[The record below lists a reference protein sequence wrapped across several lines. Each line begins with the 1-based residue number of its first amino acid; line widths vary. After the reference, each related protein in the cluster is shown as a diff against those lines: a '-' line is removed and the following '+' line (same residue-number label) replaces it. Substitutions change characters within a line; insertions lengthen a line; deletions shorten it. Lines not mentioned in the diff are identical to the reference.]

1 MGARKSQSRPAAA
14 SGPAARLGAAVR
26 RRRREL
32 DLTQERLADLSGCGL
47 AFLYEL
53 ERGKRS
59 VRLDKV
65 LDVLDVLG
73 LTLRVDEG
81 RGGIEI
87 VPPHLRAGPE

>member
-1 MGARKSQSRPAAA
+1 MTKKKPAAPTRA
-14 SGPAARLGAAVR
+14 DVLAQRLAAAIRL
-26 RRRREL
+26 RRREL
-32 DLTQERLADLSGCGL
+32 ALTQLQLAELAGCGL
-47 AFLYEL
+47 AFLYTL

-73 LTLRVDEG
+73 LELRVEEG

-87 VPPHLRAGPE
+87 GPAHLRAPGEP